1 MCVRGD
7 RRQRIDVPP
16 RYLSPVTTTSAAQ
29 PRTHAPRAF
38 WQRTAIR
45 HLKRVDPVLAGIIER
60 VGPSRFARP
69 TTGSHL
75 DALVRSI
82 VSQQLSTS
90 AAATIH
96 SRLIALV
103 GVPDPLPHHWLA
115 LNDPD
120 LRAAGLSRQKIAY
133 IRDLARHVQDGALPM
148 AKLHEMDDD
157 AVIEALTEVKG
168 IGVWTAQMFLMFRL
182 GRPDILPVLDLGI
195 RNAIRRAYRL
205 RKEPTAKRMH
215 ALAKPWAPYRS
226 VASWY
231 LWQSLELPPLESAKS
246 NGR

>member
-1 MCVRGD
+1 
-7 RRQRIDVPP
+7 
-16 RYLSPVTTTSAAQ
+16 VTNTTRTQ
-29 PRTHAPRAF
+29 PRRVAPPAF
-38 WQRTAIR
+38 WQRTAVR
-45 HLKRVDPVLAGIIER
+45 HLERADPVLASIIER
-60 VGPSRFARP
+60 VGPCRFARP

-103 GVPDPLPHHWLA
+103 GVPQPLPQHWLA
-115 LNDPD
+115 LNDPE

-133 IRDLARHVQDGALPM
+133 VRDLARHVQDGALPM
-148 AKLHEMDDD
+148 AELHEMEDD
-157 AVIEALTEVKG
+157 AVIEALTAVKG

-195 RNAIRRAYRL
+195 RNAMRRAYRL
-205 RKEPTAKRMH
+205 RNEPTAKRMH

-231 LWQSLELPPLESAKS
+231 LWQSLELPPLERAKS

>member
-1 MCVRGD
+1 M
-7 RRQRIDVPP
+7 
-16 RYLSPVTTTSAAQ
+16 
-29 PRTHAPRAF
+29 PRAL
-38 WQRTAIR
+38 WQRVAVR
-45 HLKRVDPVLAGIIER
+45 HLKRAADPVLAGIIER
-60 VGPSRFARP
+60 VGPCRFAGR

-90 AAATIH
+90 AASTIH

-103 GVPDPLPHHWLA
+103 GEQNPLAQHWLA
-115 LNDPD
+115 LDDPV
-120 LRAAGLSRQKIAY
+120 LRGAGLSRQKIAY
-133 IRDLARHVQDGALPM
+133 IRDLARHVQDGELPM
-148 AKLHEMDDD
+148 AKLHEMSDDE
-157 AVIEALTEVKG
+157 VIESLTRVKG

-205 RKEPTAKRMH
+205 RKEPTEKRMR
-215 ALAKPWAPYRS
+215 ALAKPWEPYRS

-231 LWQSLELPPLESAKS
+231 LWQSLELPALEKA

>member
-1 MCVRGD
+1 
-7 RRQRIDVPP
+7 
-16 RYLSPVTTTSAAQ
+16 VTKSTTARA
-29 PRTHAPRAF
+29 RTLAPRAL
-38 WQRTAIR
+38 WQRTAVR
-45 HLKRVDPVLAGIIER
+45 HLKRADPVLAGIIAR
-60 VGPSRFARP
+60 VGPSRFVRP

-103 GVPDPLPHHWLA
+103 GVPQPLPHHWLA

-133 IRDLARHVQDGALPM
+133 VRDLARHVADGALPM
-148 AKLHEMDDD
+148 ATLHEMEDD
-157 AVIEALTEVKG
+157 AVIEALTAVKG

-215 ALAKPWAPYRS
+215 ALAKPWEPYRS

-231 LWQSLELPPLESAKS
+231 LWQTLKNEPPLSTAA
-246 NGR
+246 GTRPRLR